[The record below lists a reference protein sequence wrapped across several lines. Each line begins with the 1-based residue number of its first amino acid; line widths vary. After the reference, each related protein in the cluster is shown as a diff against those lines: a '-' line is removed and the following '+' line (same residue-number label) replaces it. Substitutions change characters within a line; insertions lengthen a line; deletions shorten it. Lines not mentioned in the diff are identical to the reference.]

1 MILNQINYKLIL
13 KMRPWQTRSGW
24 GASVKTA
31 NREWTQWTRGHTNL
45 YLDQQLLPSCA
56 LSFFNWNISFFLSPV
71 KMWILSSLWWR
82 RVEWGGVY
90 GTFLLIRGKCMIS
103 PLCLRPDPPRVASFR
118 ASHWNTLHP
127 FMCIDVKFVHK
138 TRHLL
143 TLFVISTSFF

>member
-1 MILNQINYKLIL
+1 MILNQINYWLALTDEVRLRCQCEDGEQRMNAVDSWPYQLVLRPTTPSIMCFEFLLIGRFL
-13 KMRPWQTRSGW
+13 
-24 GASVKTA
+24 
-31 NREWTQWTRGHTNL
+31 
-45 YLDQQLLPSCA
+45 
-56 LSFFNWNISFFLSPV
+56 FFLSPV

-103 PLCLRPDPPRVASFR
+103 PLRLRPDPPRVASFR